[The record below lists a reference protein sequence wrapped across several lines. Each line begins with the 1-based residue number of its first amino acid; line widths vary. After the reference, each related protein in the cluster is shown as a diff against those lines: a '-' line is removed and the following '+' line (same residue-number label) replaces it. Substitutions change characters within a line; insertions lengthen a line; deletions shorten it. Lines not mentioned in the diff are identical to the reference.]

1 MVFDKIDDIKSGDI
15 LYINGAYTSLF
26 KGKMILYEG
35 KRGMK
40 MKIGEYYFNF
50 SESVNYSDQDWEEYL
65 NPEKDSSMK
74 E

>member
-1 MVFDKIDDIKSGDI
+1 
-15 LYINGAYTSLF
+15 
-26 KGKMILYEG
+26 
-35 KRGMK
+35 MK